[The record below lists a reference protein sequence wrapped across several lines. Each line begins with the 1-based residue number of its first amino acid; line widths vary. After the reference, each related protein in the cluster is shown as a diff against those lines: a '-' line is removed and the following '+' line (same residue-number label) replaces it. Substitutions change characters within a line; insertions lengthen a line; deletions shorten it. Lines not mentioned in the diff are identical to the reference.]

1 MELLYY
7 AGLAFI
13 GGLIL
18 NVMPCVL
25 PVLTLKLFH
34 LVDHSENDARTNRM
48 HGLSYTAGVILTF
61 LALAGVLIGLKA
73 AGHAVFYGKQFQNT
87 TFLAVMV
94 AVLVAF
100 ALNCFGVFEITVGLA
115 GGEGREGYGGSF
127 VNGILATILST
138 PCSAPIFGPAVAYAL
153 LKAPPSHTLVIFGVS
168 GFGLALPFLL
178 VTHIP
183 ALKRFLPKPGAWMD
197 TFKQLLGFTL
207 LATAAW
213 LLGIL
218 MNKLPE
224 TSNTQFLYFL
234 VVLCLALWAVGRFGN
249 LMHSVGRRIGTR
261 VAGTALVAAMAFW
274 VVDLTPKSALNSAG
288 GDLTAEANSAG
299 LTPSP
304 TSGTQGN
311 GNVPKKDPPVVKNGH
326 INWVTYDKA
335 RIDAEHKRQRPVFA
349 DFTAEW
355 CVSCKANEKAV
366 IETDGTRSLLT
377 ETNILPMKAD
387 MTDENPI
394 LEKEMQRLGRSG
406 IPIYVIYFP
415 DGSHKLLPEI
425 ITAEILHGALKE
437 ASERYP
443 KDKYEPTTG

>member
-7 AGLAFI
+7 AGLAFL

-25 PVLTLKLFH
+25 PVLTLKVFH

-94 AVLVAF
+94 TVLTAF
-100 ALNCFGVFEITVGLA
+100 ALNCFGVFEITVGIA

-153 LKAPPSHTLVIFGVS
+153 LKAPPFHTLVIFGVS

-183 ALKRFLPKPGAWMD
+183 GLKRFLPRPGAWMD
-197 TFKQLLGFTL
+197 TFKHVLGFTL

-224 TSNTQFLYFL
+224 TSNTNFLYFL
-234 VVLCLALWAVGRFGN
+234 VAVCIALWMVGRFGN
-249 LMHSVGRRIGTR
+249 LMHSLARRIGTR
-261 VAGTALVAAMAFW
+261 AVGTALVVAVGFW
-274 VVDLTPKSALNSAG
+274 LLDMTPKSVLEARAKAAALAEGGPAAGLPPQNSAQAG
-288 GDLTAEANSAG
+288 GNTATREA
-299 LTPSP
+299 
-304 TSGTQGN
+304 
-311 GNVPKKDPPVVKNGH
+311 PVVKDGH
-326 INWVTYDKA
+326 INWVAYDKA
-335 RIDAEHKRQRPVFA
+335 RIAAEHKRKRPVFA

-366 IETDGTRSLLT
+366 IETEGTRSLLA

-387 MTDENPI
+387 MTDEDPV

-415 DGSHKLLPEI
+415 DGTHNLLPEI
-425 ITAEILHGALKE
+425 ITSESLHGALKA

-443 KDKYEPTTG
+443 KDEFAPTAG